1 MKTHDSLP
9 LFLCFPSSSNR
20 TRQEEQDIYSN
31 RVKSSETQAKNSST
45 IIIHAKEEHKTRGNR
60 KHLLRRQK
68 HRREKEKQGV
78 HDANFD
84 ETDKRRRGKNRV
96 AWFFNHQN
104 EKMFQT
110 ICSFSSLLS
119 SHVTSYLMF
128 LPLPSSLLS
137 SFSLRKI
144 MNIDLKA
151 QLVIKMGANIFF
163 FPLSASFIAS
173 LISLNRMTCKLKE
186 VPEEKQHSSQERERD
201 KPKKKDNKRQHL
213 PLVLS

>member
-1 MKTHDSLP
+1 
-9 LFLCFPSSSNR
+9 
-20 TRQEEQDIYSN
+20 
-31 RVKSSETQAKNSST
+31 
-45 IIIHAKEEHKTRGNR
+45 
-60 KHLLRRQK
+60 
-68 HRREKEKQGV
+68 
-78 HDANFD
+78 
-84 ETDKRRRGKNRV
+84 
-96 AWFFNHQN
+96 
-104 EKMFQT
+104 
-110 ICSFSSLLS
+110 
-119 SHVTSYLMF
+119 
-128 LPLPSSLLS
+128 
-137 SFSLRKI
+137 